1 MNGRGLSGR
10 KKILFVTATRIGDA
24 VLSTGLLS
32 HLMERHS
39 DAGITVA
46 CGAPAAPLFTSVPN
60 LDRLVVIRKKRLKL
74 HWLALWV
81 SCLGPR
87 WDMVVD
93 LRGSGLAWFLPA
105 AERRVKRARGSSMHR
120 IEELAGVLGL
130 DDPPSPK
137 FFSAPRYVDEAARL
151 IPDGGPVLMLGPTA
165 NWAGKEWRP
174 ERFISLARNLTASEG
189 LFPGACI
196 AVLGS
201 RDERS
206 RARPLIDAIPG
217 ERLIDLFGLGLLAS
231 YECIRRCTMFIGNDS
246 GLMHLSA
253 ASGVPTLGLFGPTQD
268 RHYRPW
274 GPHSAVVR
282 PRESYDELVHAP
294 GFDHR
299 RTGTLMDGLSVEAVA
314 DAADHL
320 WRRSGQGAER
330 FT

>member
-1 MNGRGLSGR
+1 MSGR

-39 DAGITVA
+39 DASITVA

-60 LDRLVVIRKKRLKL
+60 LDRLIVIRKKRLKL
-74 HWLALWV
+74 HWVALWAN
-81 SCLGPR
+81 CLGSR
-87 WDMVVD
+87 WDMIVD
-93 LRGSGLAWFLPA
+93 LRSSGLAWFLPA
-105 AERRVKRARGSSMHR
+105 AERHVKRVRGSSMHR

-137 FFSAPRYVDEAARL
+137 IWSAPEYADQAARL

-174 ERFISLARNLTASEG
+174 ERFVSLVGALTASEG
-189 LFPGACI
+189 VFPGARV

-206 RARPLIDAIPG
+206 RAHPLIDAIPG
-217 ERLIDLFGLGLLAS
+217 ERLIDLFGLDLLAS
-231 YECIRRCTMFIGNDS
+231 YECIRRCDMFIGNDS

-253 ASGVPTLGLFGPTQD
+253 ATEVPTLGLFGPTRD
-268 RHYRPW
+268 WHYRPW

-282 PRESYDELVHAP
+282 TRESYDELVHAP

-314 DAADHL
+314 DAADGL
-320 WRRSGQGAER
+320 WRRSRPRAER